1 MHMIGALTYKQCNLF
16 RGMEMKMIK
25 EKVIGACGELGR
37 NKLFLFGAFCV
48 VDVTIARLHSCYS
61 S

>member
-1 MHMIGALTYKQCNLF
+1 MHMRGALAYKQCNLF
-16 RGMEMKMIK
+16 RDMEVKIIK
-25 EKVIGACGELGR
+25 KVIGVSGELGR

-48 VDVTIARLHSCYS
+48 VDVNIARLHSCYS